1 MKKIIAITATLMMAS
16 SSVVFAQDAVIV
28 EVPQQTRDYVIAN
41 PSDPVVIDGDLS
53 QGYVVPEDVELRPIP
68 DSPQYGYVYVN
79 GRPVIVS
86 LENRKVIY
94 LSK

>member
-1 MKKIIAITATLMMAS
+1 MKKLFSITAMLMIAS
-16 SSVVFAQDAVIV
+16 SSVVFAQDAVII

-41 PSDPVVIDGDLS
+41 PADPVVIDGDLT
-53 QGYVVPEDVELRPIP
+53 QGYVIPEDVQLKPIP

-79 GRPVIVS
+79 GHPVIVS

>member
-1 MKKIIAITATLMMAS
+1 MAS
-16 SSVVFAQDAVIV
+16 SSVAFAQDTVIV

-41 PSDPVVIDGDLS
+41 PSDPVVIDGDVS
-53 QGYVVPEDVELRPIP
+53 QGFVVPEDVELRPIP

>member
-1 MKKIIAITATLMMAS
+1 MKKLFAMAATLMITS
-16 SSVVFAQDAVIV
+16 SSVAFAQDAVIM

-41 PSDPVVIDGDLS
+41 PSDPVVIDGDLT
-53 QGYVVPEDVELRPIP
+53 QGYVIPQDVELRPIP
-68 DSPQYGYVYVN
+68 DSTQYGYVYVN
-79 GRPVIVS
+79 GQPVIVS

>member
-1 MKKIIAITATLMMAS
+1 MITS
-16 SSVVFAQDAVIV
+16 SSVAFAQDAVIV

-53 QGYVVPEDVELRPIP
+53 QGYVIPQDVELRPIP
-68 DSPQYGYVYVN
+68 DSLQYGYVYVN
-79 GRPVIVS
+79 GQPVIVS

>member
-1 MKKIIAITATLMMAS
+1 MKKLFAMAATLMITS
-16 SSVVFAQDAVIV
+16 SSVAFAQDAVIV

-41 PSDPVVIDGDLS
+41 PSDPVVIDGDLT
-53 QGYVVPEDVELRPIP
+53 QGYVIPQDVELRPIP

-79 GRPVIVS
+79 GQPVIVS